1 CKTCIINHLESNTP
15 KSRFCPRCDLQIH
28 KTKPK
33 LNIRSDPTLQDIVY
47 KLVPGLYKNEMNRRK
62 EFYSKEPENAIG
74 LSNEERGEM
83 SGERLIFTPEDSI
96 CLSIEYFPQVISYSL
111 LPFSKCLSNGA
122 LNCETSNDNNN
133 NNQRRYLRCEG
144 GMRVLHL
151 KKWLKLKYDVKDDNI
166 IEIMYKHDPLFDD
179 YTMMDLAYIYSWRR

>member
-1 CKTCIINHLESNTP
+1 
-15 KSRFCPRCDLQIH
+15 
-28 KTKPK
+28 
-33 LNIRSDPTLQDIVY
+33 
-47 KLVPGLYKNEMNRRK
+47 
-62 EFYSKEPENAIG
+62 
-74 LSNEERGEM
+74 M

-96 CLSIEYFPQVISYSL
+96 FLSIEYFPQVISYSL

-122 LNCETSNDNNN
+122 LNCETSNDNNGNN

-166 IEIMYKHDPLFDD
+166 IDIMYKHDSLFDD
-179 YTMMDLAYIYSWRR
+179 YTMMDLAYIYSWRRVGIH